1 MILSPSRFWQPPRGA
16 STCAGT
22 AFVRRGRSSERGQA
36 LAEFA
41 LLVPLMLLLAVALG
55 DFGRLF
61 NAAIAVESAARE
73 AADYGAM
80 QGKLKWDSSV
90 PAQITQNEA
99 DMQTRACTAA
109 STLSDYAGDPPGTVG
124 MTCTNPSFSYDIEAP
139 TGFSGN
145 CSNQAEFDN
154 PCVIHVTMTYD
165 FHMFLNFPPLIS
177 IFHMTRESRFAVSD
191 LGQ

>member
-1 MILSPSRFWQPPRGA
+1 M
-16 STCAGT
+16 TAGNG
-22 AFVRRGRSSERGQA
+22 RRGTRRSSARGQA

-61 NAAIAVESAARE
+61 NATIAVESAARE

-80 QGKLKWDSSV
+80 QGTSNWVL
-90 PAQITQNEA
+90 AQWSTNETNMRA
-99 DMQTRACTAA
+99 RACTAA
-109 STLSDYAGDPPGTVG
+109 STLSDYAGDPPGTLN
-124 MTCTNPSFSYDIEAP
+124 MTCTNPSFDYNLEPGASATDCWVRTAFE
-139 TGFSGN
+139 S
-145 CSNQAEFDN
+145 
-154 PCVIHVTMTYD
+154 PCVVHVTMTYD

-191 LGQ
+191 LGL